1 MIYSPLANLL
11 SSRSILRSCFHTSS
25 QLLGGRYTTQEPDR
39 VKHWRQHLSKKA
51 KKRISRST
59 SLSSKREGAAA
70 GNVLASIRRQ
80 ELNRRSM
87 LGPSTTI
94 SSSSS
99 LIDGTEMA
107 LSNPNNMSLS
117 TLNAATSSA
126 VIAKRRRE
134 RTNNQEL
141 SPLQIANLSRKNQ
154 VVIETVLMS
163 ESPPVTEMEAL
174 KMVDID
180 ALGKTLR
187 NRSLSEFDKRSWIDL
202 IRACGAQGRF

>member
-1 MIYSPLANLL
+1 MFYSPLTNLL

-87 LGPSTTI
+87 LGPSTTTI

-187 NRSLSEFDKRSWIDL
+187 NRSLSEFDKRN
-202 IRACGAQGRF
+202 